1 MIKNLKWKSSLAVP
15 ARNILIKMLKT
26 QNFKSVNPTP
36 PTSNQHHHPARPIT
50 SQILSKNKLITF
62 VKYIYKGWDTAV
74 FITTSPA
81 SQSTHLVRV
90 PQVIISVLRE
100 PVPVCFGVQ
109 EGFTKILKKLL
120 QSIGNGRI
128 CIYMSVCIFTS

>member
-1 MIKNLKWKSSLAVP
+1 MEITPRSTSPKYSYKNAE
-15 ARNILIKMLKT
+15 
-26 QNFKSVNPTP
+26 NPEFQECEPHTP
-36 PTSNQHHHPARPIT
+36 NLQHHHPARPIT

-90 PQVIISVLRE
+90 PQVIVSVLRE

-109 EGFTKILKKLL
+109 EGFTKI
-120 QSIGNGRI
+120 
-128 CIYMSVCIFTS
+128 